1 MTEDLLWRIPLLGV
15 FLIAGVIYDR
25 WRHGAAGRRAK
36 EYSLL
41 LGCGLLGALVGLL
54 QDLISIR
61 VSPDYFVLG
70 KGIEDDA
77 DFTRQ
82 VLLLGTYAGFI
93 AGLVLGGLL
102 LLANQPRPTRATLS
116 YRALLSRGVSRT
128 LGLAL
133 AGVPLGFLIGPGSPL
148 RGQVGRNLLPPE
160 ALERFLQ
167 VWGMHYG
174 LYGGAALGVC
184 WALVSVW
191 RSRLGI
197 EVPAEPAAGTPRRDS
212 STVDQEAGD
221 G

>member
-1 MTEDLLWRIPLLGV
+1 MTEDLIWRIPLLGL

-25 WRHGAAGRRAK
+25 WRHGAEGRRAK

-41 LGCGLLGALVGLL
+41 LGCGLLGALIGLL

-61 VSPDYFVLG
+61 VSPDYFVVG

-82 VLLLGTYAGFI
+82 VLLMGSYAGFI

-102 LLANQPRPTRATLS
+102 LLVNQPRPSRETLG
-116 YRALLSRGVSRT
+116 YRALLARGVPRT
-128 LGLAL
+128 LGVAM
-133 AGVPLGFLIGPGSPL
+133 AGVPIGFLIGPNSPL
-148 RGQVGRNLLPPE
+148 RAQVGRSLLEAE

-174 LYGGAALGVC
+174 LYGGAALGVG

-191 RSRLGI
+191 RARPAR
-197 EVPAEPAAGTPRRDS
+197 EVPKEQPEEPSPEQTPGLGGNPS
-212 STVDQEAGD
+212 
-221 G
+221 